1 MMDLC
6 GTNMHDNE
14 TNKSHMDTV
23 EESYRCFSFSFFAAP
38 VIAAGKLQIKKKHL
52 GKHIQR

>member
-1 MMDLC
+1 MLMKVLS

-23 EESYRCFSFSFFAAP
+23 EEFYCFFSFSFFQ
-38 VIAAGKLQIKKKHL
+38 LL
-52 GKHIQR
+52 L